1 MNYLVWA
8 HAIDDKLCSLIPAEN
23 VENEFEL
30 RYGIP
35 RAESWPTDALMR
47 MNPEYKT
54 SIRLSDAL
62 DNRSFL
68 IVASKALKEF
78 FERELEKEDVPTIEY
93 LPVTI
98 YNHKGRVAS
107 DEYFIVHQVGTEDC
121 IDLDQSTLTWN
132 LIKKDQI
139 SGISKL
145 VLDESKIKPE
155 AKLFRAEHL
164 PHYVFIRRDLA
175 DKITAEEFTGTRF
188 IGLDRFRVV

>member
-1 MNYLVWA
+1 MSNYLVWA
-8 HAIDDKLCSLIPAEN
+8 HSIDDTLCSLITAEN

-35 RAESWPTDALMR
+35 RANGWPSDALMR

-62 DNRSFL
+62 DNDSFL

-78 FERELEKEDVPTIEY
+78 SENEDVPNVEY
-93 LPVTI
+93 LPVVI

-107 DEYFIVHQVGTEDC
+107 GEYFIVHQVGTQDG

-132 LIKKDQI
+132 KIKTDQI

-145 VLDESKIKPE
+145 VLDESKVDSD
-155 AKLFRAEHL
+155 ATLFRAEHL

-175 DKITAEEFTGTRF
+175 DKITAAGFSGIRF
-188 IGLDRFRVV
+188 VELEHFSVV